1 MYDDFSTFKE
11 ELKNRIDIIDVIGEF
26 LELKKR
32 GSNYIGLCPFHTEK
46 TPSFNVNSPGQFYHC
61 FGCGKGGDAIGFLMD
76 ITGMSFMEA
85 VEQLSERAGLE
96 IPKKQ
101 KIDHTARDRKELI
114 GIANLTAAEYFHK
127 TLYTEDGKSSMDYL
141 TGRGLTSES
150 IKAFRLGY
158 APSDPSGLLDLAK
171 QKKVGTSALE
181 AAGIL
186 LSGKYGGS
194 PVNRFGGR
202 IIFPIIDQ
210 TMRVIGFGARL
221 IEGDGAKYINS
232 PESMIYHKSRVLF
245 GIPQAKE
252 SIKRTR
258 KAVVVEGYMDV
269 ISLHQA
275 GIKNVIAAS
284 GTSFTVDQ
292 GRIIA
297 RMARNVTLLFDG
309 DPAGLSAAA
318 RGADNLLA
326 TDLEITVAALPEGHD
341 PDSFVSEHG
350 ADALGEYFENSSD
363 LWDFKLRIF
372 GKEAPTAQDRIKL
385 AGEVADSIS
394 LIPDEIRRDIYIS
407 EMSPKIGVDINSMRK
422 AVYGRLRRR
431 AYRRDSGDSEKTP
444 AGTEHERML
453 MASIISYPELARHFM
468 EEAGSKIFPNPV
480 IKTIADELFHR
491 IVEGVEIS
499 PSALISALSD
509 HRQAQEL
516 VASIA
521 MVSIDEK
528 TAAKNIEDS
537 IRRFREREIR
547 AEIADINRLKEAVT
561 DKKKKTEYIKRQKE
575 LQARLK
581 ELTEKS

>member
-1 MYDDFSTFKE
+1 MYDDFSAFKE
-11 ELKNRIDIIDVIGEF
+11 ELKTRIEIVDVIGEF

-32 GSNYIGLCPFHTEK
+32 SSNYVGLCPFHTEK
-46 TPSFNVNSPGQFYHC
+46 TPSFSVNRSGQFYHC
-61 FGCGKGGDAIGFLMD
+61 FGCGKGGDVIGFLMD
-76 ITGMSFMEA
+76 ITGMSFIEA
-85 VEQLSERAGLE
+85 IEQLSERVGLE
-96 IPKKQ
+96 VPKKQ
-101 KIDHTARDRKELI
+101 KINHAARDQKELL
-114 GIANLTAAEYFHK
+114 GIANLSAAEYFHK
-127 TLYTEDGKSSMDYL
+127 TLYAENGKTAMDYL
-141 TGRGLTSES
+141 TGRGLTPES

-158 APSDPSGLLDLAK
+158 APTDPSGLIDFAK
-171 QKKVGTSALE
+171 NKQVSISALE
-181 AAGIL
+181 AAGII
-186 LSGKYGGS
+186 LSGMYGN
-194 PVNRFGGR
+194 PPRNRFGDR
-202 IIFPIIDQ
+202 VIFPIFDQ
-210 TMRVIGFGARL
+210 TMRVIGFGGRL
-221 IEGDGAKYINS
+221 LKGEGAKYINS
-232 PESMIYHKSRVLF
+232 SESIIYHKGRVLF

-326 TDLEITVAALPEGHD
+326 TDLEITVAVLPEGQD

-350 ADALGEYFENSSD
+350 ADALGEYLENPPD
-363 LWDFKLRIF
+363 LWDFKLKVF
-372 GKEAPTAQDRIKL
+372 GREAPTTQDRIKL

-394 LIPDEIRRDIYIS
+394 LITDEIKRDIYIS
-407 EMSPKIGVDINSMRK
+407 ELSSKIGVDINSMRK
-422 AVYGRLRRR
+422 AVYGRIRRR
-431 AYRRDSGDSEKTP
+431 VYRRDSGDSERTP
-444 AGTEHERML
+444 VGTEHERML

-480 IKTIADELFHR
+480 MKTIADELFHR
-491 IVEGVEIS
+491 IVEGLEIS
-499 PSALISALSD
+499 PSALISGLADS
-509 HRQAQEL
+509 QSQEL

-521 MVSIDEK
+521 MISLDK
-528 TAAKNIEDS
+528 TTAAKNIEDS
-537 IRRFREREIR
+537 IRRFKEREIR

-561 DKKKKTEYIKRQKE
+561 DEKKKTKYIKRQKE
-575 LQARLK
+575 LQTRLK